1 MKFPLWI
8 RRALSRNGLVPPR
21 QTEPGAVMDESER
34 RFRVA
39 QLNWTIEQQARRDRP
54 GTRLGA

>member
-1 MKFPLWI
+1 
-8 RRALSRNGLVPPR
+8 
-21 QTEPGAVMDESER
+21 MDESER